1 MLSPDKKVKLE
12 RLLNEKLE
20 TYEQPEFIDDDP
32 ISIPHKF
39 NSLQDIEIMG
49 FFAAILAWGQR
60 KTIINKCNELI
71 ERFDGAPYQFITQHQ
86 EQDLKRLLGFK
97 HRTFNDT
104 DLLYFVQF
112 FKHYY
117 AQHHSLEQAFARHLP
132 PGAPHVG
139 PALEGFRNDFFS
151 LPDAPHRT
159 GKHIASPVKGS
170 TCKRINMYLRW
181 MVRSDRFGVDF
192 GLWKEISP
200 AQLLCPL
207 DVHVDR
213 VARRLGLITIPQTN
227 FKAVLEL
234 TANLKELDADDPVKY
249 DLALFG
255 LGVVEKF

>member
-1 MLSPDKKVKLE
+1 MLTPDQKIKLK
-12 RLLNEKLE
+12 RLLDEKLD

-39 NSLQDIEIMG
+39 DSLQDIEIMG

-71 ERFDGAPYQFITQHQ
+71 ELFDGAPYQFITQHQ

-97 HRTFNDT
+97 HRTFNPT
-104 DLLYFVQF
+104 DLLYFIAF
-112 FKHYY
+112 FKNYY
-117 AQHHSLEQAFARHLP
+117 SQHSSLEQAFSRHLP
-132 PGAPHVG
+132 AGSAHVG

-159 GKHIASPVKGS
+159 GKHVASPVKGS

-192 GLWKEISP
+192 GLWKTISP
-200 AQLLCPL
+200 SQLLCCSTCMWI
-207 DVHVDR
+207 
-213 VARRLGLITIPQTN
+213 G
-227 FKAVLEL
+227 
-234 TANLKELDADDPVKY
+234 
-249 DLALFG
+249 
-255 LGVVEKF
+255 